1 MQSRA
6 NNQVDKNRDKAAQ
19 ELWDATMRAIDRNG
33 VVFVLALARYAGY
46 GQKRLNDFLAVLNE
60 TMDEYHQHCL
70 DGVFDIM
77 AERELSSVGIT
88 IDQLLPP
95 PLPFKLELQK
105 SKRETAKHT
114 DVDIFTAKKLQ
125 DKLHD
130 YTNCIQVIGGKNNG

>member
-70 DGVFDIM
+70 DGVFDIRYRLNSNCKSPK
-77 AERELSSVGIT
+77 ERLQNILMLTFLRLKNCRINCMIT
-88 IDQLLPP
+88 QIVY
-95 PLPFKLELQK
+95 
-105 SKRETAKHT
+105 SYRR
-114 DVDIFTAKKLQ
+114 
-125 DKLHD
+125 
-130 YTNCIQVIGGKNNG
+130 

>member
-77 AERELSSVGIT
+77 AERELNSVGIT

-130 YTNCIQVIGGKNNG
+130 YTNCIQL

>member
-6 NNQVDKNRDKAAQ
+6 NNQADKNRDKTAQ
-19 ELWDATMRAIDRNG
+19 ELWDATMRAIDCNG

-114 DVDIFTAKKLQ
+114 DIDIFTAKKLQ

-130 YTNCIQVIGGKNNG
+130 YTNRIQL

>member
-19 ELWDATMRAIDRNG
+19 ELWDATMRAIDCNG

-77 AERELSSVGIT
+77 ADRELKSRGLT
-88 IDQLLPP
+88 IDQLMPP
-95 PLPFKLELQK
+95 ALPFKLEYRR
-105 SKRETAKHT
+105 SRDEIKRHAN
-114 DVDIFTAKKLQ
+114 VDIGTAKKLQ
-125 DKLHD
+125 KGLKDFN
-130 YTNCIQVIGGKNNG
+130 NCIEVMGGKNNG

>member
-130 YTNCIQVIGGKNNG
+130 YTNCIQL